1 MKRFKK
7 IAILTIAIISIIFN
21 IKEVNAS
28 DEEVSFYEGE
38 WIPNIY
44 ITKALP
50 SGYKRYQQGQIL
62 RRKSDNQFVYCL
74 EPFAPF
80 SKSAIYQ
87 EFQDN
92 YANNLYLSNK
102 VWRKVNLLSYYG
114 YMYEGHEDAK
124 WYAITQVLIWKTVN
138 PDYDFYFTEKLNGSK
153 KADAYQ
159 NEINELESLIANHEK
174 EISFIKGEININAN
188 SNTTLNDTNMVLE
201 NYEVLDSTI
210 PASINGNSL
219 TFKTLS
225 PGKESITLIRKDK
238 KNLANPLIYKHS
250 DYQNILATGTF
261 SPTTITLNI
270 NVNGIALKVTKID
283 YDTKKP
289 LKIANLKF
297 KIKDLST
304 NEYLE
309 NPDSKEDKYIFLTNE
324 NGYFITSP
332 TLNYGKYA
340 IIEEDNEL
348 EGYIWNQEPL
358 QVNLTKENVKMADNN
373 LLTYEAKFYN
383 KRIKGKIIALKL
395 GENLNTSNNNFNYYF
410 KTLENVTIALYVK
423 NEIKD
428 INGNVIYS
436 KDAEINRGITDKEG
450 KIVFDDLYLGSYYLK
465 EIKND
470 DIYKL
475 DDTKYNID
483 LTSENQ
489 EETVIKNITIKNYLK
504 KGSVTIT
511 KVNSLTNEPLSN
523 VKIGLFNSND
533 VLVYE
538 ALTDVNGKITLENLA
553 LGTYYIK
560 ELEPPAGFALKNDI
574 INFSITSD
582 NEAIYIDIPN
592 DPIISIP
599 DTYSPKKWDI
609 ELLFLLESIILVTWI
624 IKRTKNL
631 KS

>member
-1 MKRFKK
+1 MKKFKK
-7 IAILTIAIISIIFN
+7 IAILIIAVISIIFN

-28 DEEVSFYEGE
+28 NEEVSFYEGE
-38 WIPNIY
+38 WISNIY
-44 ITKALP
+44 ITKSLP
-50 SGYKRYQQGQIL
+50 NGYKRYQQGQIL

-74 EPFAPF
+74 EPFASF

-87 EFQDN
+87 ELQDN

-114 YMYEGHEDAK
+114 YMYEGHENAK

-138 PDYDFYFTEKLNGSK
+138 PDYDFYFTETLNGIK
-153 KADAYQ
+153 KVGAYQ

-174 EISFIKGEININAN
+174 EISFIKDEININAN
-188 SNTTLNDTNMVLE
+188 CNITLNDLNMVLE
-201 NYEVLDSTI
+201 NYEVLNSTI
-210 PASINGNSL
+210 PTSINGNSL
-219 TFKTLS
+219 TFKTFL

-238 KNLANPLIYKHS
+238 KNMANPLIYKHS

-309 NPDSKEDKYIFLTNE
+309 NPDNKEDKYIFLTNE

-340 IIEEDNEL
+340 IIEENNNL
-348 EGYIWNQEPL
+348 EGYIWNKEPL
-358 QVNLTKENVKMADNN
+358 QVNLTEENVKMADNN
-373 LLTYEAKFYN
+373 FTYEATFYN

-395 GENLNTSNNNFNYYF
+395 GENLNTSNNDFNYSF
-410 KTLENVTIALYVK
+410 KTLENVTIALYAKTEV
-423 NEIKD
+423 KD
-428 INGNVIYS
+428 INGNVIYQ
-436 KDAEINRGITDKEG
+436 KDTEIACGITNKEG
-450 KIVFDDLYLGSYYLK
+450 KIIFDNLYLGSYYLK

-475 DDTKYNID
+475 DDTKYIID

-489 EETVIKNITIKNYLK
+489 EETVIKNIIIKNYLK

-523 VKIGLFNSND
+523 AKIGLFNSND

-538 ALTDVNGKITLENLA
+538 ALTDISGKITLENLA

-560 ELEPPAGFALKNDI
+560 ELEPPTGFALKDDI
-574 INFSITSD
+574 INFNITSD

-609 ELLFLLESIILVTWI
+609 ELLFLLESIILVAWI
-624 IKRTKNL
+624 VKRTKSL
-631 KS
+631 KN